1 MCRFDSGRGHHFSE
15 SFEIYYMRHIPLI
28 SLFSLSLLLCSCSQ
42 SAENSYTRPT
52 IWHAHDLDIFLKENY
67 SVGTNEKKLI
77 SDFTAQQYKYS
88 GYTCSDPL
96 QCQKRLT
103 SPSYCSKDMPTS
115 FSVQWIADTNG
126 TIKKISSSETNCY
139 VRP

>member
-1 MCRFDSGRGHHFSE
+1 
-15 SFEIYYMRHIPLI
+15 MRRIPLI

-42 SAENSYTRPT
+42 SAENSYMQYPT

-115 FSVQWIADTNG
+115 FSVQWIADIKG

-139 VRP
+139 ARP